1 MKRLKKKIYLEH
13 SFFSKLFDILFPINR
28 SIVGEGYKKSLS
40 ILSNYIDFKLHKFP
54 SGKRVFDWVVPME
67 WVIRD
72 GFIIT
77 PKNKKICNFKKNN
90 LHIMGYSRRVDK
102 NYKLKELKKFL
113 NSSSKIPT
121 AIPYTTSYYKDNF
134 GFNISHNEKKNLK
147 QGTYKAYID
156 SYFKKGNLLIGEKT
170 LKGSSKKDFLISSYL
185 CHPSMANN
193 ELSGPLVLLGLYAKI
208 KSWKKRR
215 LNYRFLINPETIGSI
230 CFLNKYKKNI
240 KKKIIGGLV
249 LTCLGGPKKKISF
262 KKTRKDNSE
271 INKFFEYFK
280 KLKLCELRDYTPLT
294 GSDERQFCSP
304 GFNLPIGQVSRTI
317 YLQYKE
323 YHSSLDNKKFMDI
336 KNIQNSI
343 NSIGNFIKIFDDL
356 NGKIIRTKKYSEIFL
371 QRYNLYKDKKN
382 NELTKTIIYLLGHSD
397 SGFRIIDIILKYN
410 LQFNT
415 VIEAINI
422 LKKRKLIKI
431 F

>member
-90 LHIMGYSRRVDK
+90 LHIMVYSRRVDK

-317 YLQYKE
+317 YLQYK
-323 YHSSLDNKKFMDI
+323 
-336 KNIQNSI
+336 
-343 NSIGNFIKIFDDL
+343 
-356 NGKIIRTKKYSEIFL
+356 
-371 QRYNLYKDKKN
+371 
-382 NELTKTIIYLLGHSD
+382 
-397 SGFRIIDIILKYN
+397 
-410 LQFNT
+410 
-415 VIEAINI
+415 
-422 LKKRKLIKI
+422 
-431 F
+431 

>member
-185 CHPSMANN
+185 CHP
-193 ELSGPLVLLGLYAKI
+193 
-208 KSWKKRR
+208 
-215 LNYRFLINPETIGSI
+215 
-230 CFLNKYKKNI
+230 
-240 KKKIIGGLV
+240 
-249 LTCLGGPKKKISF
+249 
-262 KKTRKDNSE
+262 
-271 INKFFEYFK
+271 
-280 KLKLCELRDYTPLT
+280 
-294 GSDERQFCSP
+294 
-304 GFNLPIGQVSRTI
+304 
-317 YLQYKE
+317 
-323 YHSSLDNKKFMDI
+323 
-336 KNIQNSI
+336 
-343 NSIGNFIKIFDDL
+343 
-356 NGKIIRTKKYSEIFL
+356 
-371 QRYNLYKDKKN
+371 
-382 NELTKTIIYLLGHSD
+382 
-397 SGFRIIDIILKYN
+397 
-410 LQFNT
+410 
-415 VIEAINI
+415 
-422 LKKRKLIKI
+422 
-431 F
+431 